1 MSTPPKKMIK
11 FEEPMRKQADRDLLG
26 FEIDNNKEL
35 TLLDAIEQIVMV
47 ASDSD
52 LRPDI
57 FDRAA
62 RPIGYLCKRMNLTK
76 EQAVLL
82 SVFVNFSNRMLDITD
97 LAGFFGCSQIAIIR
111 YMKHVE
117 ELYKMRYL
125 KNCQID
131 GEDQYKIVGG
141 VIDALKDN
149 KAYERP
155 RRDGLL
161 LVEFFE
167 VLSSLISERKEDI
180 LSFMDFAAELEDLVN
195 SNSHLPLVK
204 KIKECDLKRYEILFL
219 LWSCDMLVDGD
230 GVISTMDVNNMFE
243 GRKIVGRNI
252 LTEIRNGSSG
262 LVRHGLLQEC
272 CMDGMVSSNNFE
284 LTPYVRKEL
293 LNGVVAETKQSQH
306 KALTYCD
313 SITAKE
319 LFYNPKEERSLSQ
332 LVSLLQPEKFASVCD
347 RLEQKGMRR
356 GFACLFYGGPGTG
369 KTETVLQLARQ
380 TGRDLMQVDLANI
393 RSKWVGESEK
403 NIKAIFDTYRHFV
416 KNCERTPILFFN
428 EADAVI
434 SKRNEGVERAVDKM
448 ENSIQNIILQ
458 EIENLEGILIATT
471 NLTSNM
477 DSAFERRFLY
487 KIEFKKPSAEAKR
500 AIWQTMIP
508 SLSAEDAAVLAARY
522 DFSGGQIE
530 NVARKHAVE
539 EVLWGVGISLD
550 RLVEFCNEE
559 RLGDNHPQRRI
570 GFIQ

>member
-1 MSTPPKKMIK
+1 M
-11 FEEPMRKQADRDLLG
+11 G

-47 ASDSD
+47 ARDSD

-62 RPIGYLCKRMNLTK
+62 RPIGYLCERMNLTK

-82 SVFVNFSNRMLDITD
+82 SVFVNFSNRVLDITD

-141 VIDALKDN
+141 VIDALKDD

-161 LVEFFE
+161 LVEFFD
-167 VLSSLISERKEDI
+167 VLSSLISERKEDK
-180 LSFMDFAAELEDLVN
+180 LSFMDFASELEDLVN

-204 KIKECDLKRYEILFL
+204 KIKECDLKRHEILFL

-272 CMDGMVSSNNFE
+272 CVDGMVSSNNFE

-293 LNGVVAETKQSQH
+293 LNGVIAETKQSQH
-306 KALTYCD
+306 KALTSCD

-332 LVSLLQPEKFASVCD
+332 LVSLLQPEKFDSVCD
-347 RLEQKGMRR
+347 RLEQKGLRR

-403 NIKAIFDTYRHFV
+403 NVKAIFDTYRHFV
-416 KNCERTPILFFN
+416 KNCERAPILFFN

-434 SKRNEGVERAVDKM
+434 SKRNSNVERSVDKM

-487 KIEFKKPSAEAKR
+487 KIEFQKPSAEAKR

-508 SLSAEDAAVLAARY
+508 SLSTEDADVLAARY

-539 EVLWGVGISLD
+539 EVLWGASISLD

-559 RLGDNHPQRRI
+559 RLGSSAPQRRI
-570 GFIQ
+570 GYIQ

>member
-1 MSTPPKKMIK
+1 
-11 FEEPMRKQADRDLLG
+11 
-26 FEIDNNKEL
+26 
-35 TLLDAIEQIVMV
+35 
-47 ASDSD
+47 
-52 LRPDI
+52 
-57 FDRAA
+57 
-62 RPIGYLCKRMNLTK
+62 
-76 EQAVLL
+76 
-82 SVFVNFSNRMLDITD
+82 
-97 LAGFFGCSQIAIIR
+97 
-111 YMKHVE
+111 
-117 ELYKMRYL
+117 
-125 KNCQID
+125 
-131 GEDQYKIVGG
+131 
-141 VIDALKDN
+141 
-149 KAYERP
+149 
-155 RRDGLL
+155 
-161 LVEFFE
+161 
-167 VLSSLISERKEDI
+167 
-180 LSFMDFAAELEDLVN
+180 
-195 SNSHLPLVK
+195 
-204 KIKECDLKRYEILFL
+204 
-219 LWSCDMLVDGD
+219 
-230 GVISTMDVNNMFE
+230 
-243 GRKIVGRNI
+243 
-252 LTEIRNGSSG
+252 
-262 LVRHGLLQEC
+262 
-272 CMDGMVSSNNFE
+272 MDGMVSSNNFE

-306 KALTYCD
+306 KALTSCD

>member
-1 MSTPPKKMIK
+1 MSTSPKKMIK
-11 FEEPMRKQADRDLLG
+11 FEEPMRKQADIDLLG
-26 FEIDNNKEL
+26 FEIDNTIEL

-47 ASDSD
+47 ARDSA

-62 RPIGYLCKRMNLTK
+62 RPIGYLCERMNLSK

-82 SVFVNFSNRMLDITD
+82 SVFVNYSNRMLDISD

-111 YMKHVE
+111 YMKHIE

-125 KNCQID
+125 KKCQID

-149 KAYERP
+149 KPYERP
-155 RRDGLL
+155 RRDGLSL
-161 LVEFFE
+161 IEFFE
-167 VLSSLISERKEDI
+167 VLSSLIYERKEDI
-180 LSFMDFAAELEDLVN
+180 LSFVDFAAELEDLVN
-195 SNSHLPLVK
+195 SNPQLPLVK
-204 KIKECDLKRYEILFL
+204 RIKECDLKRYEILFL
-219 LWSCDMLVDGD
+219 LWGCDMLIDGD
-230 GVISTMDVNNMFE
+230 GVICTMDINNMFE

-262 LVRHGLLQEC
+262 LVQHGLLQEC

-284 LTPYVRKEL
+284 LTPFVRKEL

-306 KALTYCD
+306 KALISCD

-332 LVSLLQPEKFASVCD
+332 LVSLLQPEKFDSVCD
-347 RLEQKGMRR
+347 RLEQKGLRR

-403 NIKAIFDTYRHFV
+403 NVKAIFDTYRHLV
-416 KNCERTPILFFN
+416 STPILFFN

-458 EIENLEGILIATT
+458 EMENLEGILIATT
-471 NLTSNM
+471 NLTKNM

-487 KIEFKKPSAEAKR
+487 KIEFQKPSAEAKR

-508 SLSAEDAAVLAARY
+508 SLSAEDAAMLAARY

-539 EVLWGVGISLD
+539 EVLWGVDISLD

-559 RLGDNHPQRRI
+559 RLGSSVPQRRI
-570 GFIQ
+570 GYIQ